1 MNKRQKLEQIFELLA
16 RISVAGDAVD
26 IMAAV
31 RGELR
36 SLHRE
41 VRAEE
46 IAAQKAA
53 LDKSLEDDKTD
64 LDGTDE
70 EVADA

>member
-16 RISVAGDAVD
+16 RIPVAGDAVD

-36 SLHRE
+36 ALHRE

-46 IAAQKAA
+46 IAAEKAA
-53 LDKSLEDDKTD
+53 LDKAAEDDKPD
-64 LDGTDE
+64 LDGTE
-70 EVADA
+70 KEAADG

>member
-16 RISVAGDAVD
+16 RIPVTGDAVD

-36 SLHRE
+36 SLHRL

-46 IAAQKAA
+46 AAAVKAA
-53 LDKSLEDDKTD
+53 REKAAENDKPDLTAADKEDF
-64 LDGTDE
+64 DG
-70 EVADA
+70 